1 MEIKPKTVFI
11 TAGVVL
17 LLFLALAGAFTL
29 VKSSYDKKIVDLQN
43 AVASRDQTIETQKG
57 VYQKLA
63 IQSDNLRDLLGTKDE
78 QLKLLQAQLK
88 KSGDD
93 LLTAT
98 TLVVKLKKDLLAHG
112 NAVVQPPNPADPT
125 VVRVDFDTGTML
137 DPFKAVGWTV
147 THCPSDPEL
156 PPAYQVSLSQSRPL
170 RLSVIVSQSPD
181 KTWKT
186 STTSSE
192 ENFQVDIALAGV
204 NPYMLEPKWYEK
216 IGMSTDIGV
225 GTGPGLL
232 AGIGLHYEIGKFE
245 VGPKAWV
252 VVDRAGVNPY
262 FGANLLWHPFQR

>member
-17 LLFLALAGAFTL
+17 LLFLTLAGAFTM
-29 VKSSYDKKIVDLQN
+29 VKSSYDKRIVELQN

-63 IQSDNLRDLLGTKDE
+63 IQSKDLQDLLGTKDE

-98 TLVVKLKKDLLAHG
+98 TLVVKLKKDLDSAGHV
-112 NAVVQPPNPADPT
+112 VVQPVDPT
-125 VVRVDFDTGTML
+125 KPETVVSKFDSGTDFD
-137 DPFKAVGWTV
+137 PFRVKGV
-147 THCPSDPEL
+147 
-156 PPAYQVSLSQSRPL
+156 VSTDCAQRQMDMQMTLTQERAL
-170 RLSVIVSQSPD
+170 RLSVVVSQGPD

-192 ENFQVDIALAGV
+192 QNFQVDIALAAV

-225 GTGPGLL
+225 GTGPGFL

-252 VVDRAGVNPY
+252 VIDRAGVNPY